1 MSAIRKASDCCAL
14 NCIPNELGSVDTT
27 QKGMKKRTIEQCLEE
42 YRHTI
47 HVIEQEN
54 SKKQGRLH
62 KFRLKSNVHYAL

>member
-54 SKKQGRLH
+54 S
-62 KFRLKSNVHYAL
+62 